1 MKLKVSAPTRV
12 DLAGA
17 TLDIYP
23 LYLFEGGGVTLNAAI
38 DLCARVEIE
47 TRLDNRIGLEAADLG
62 LSLEAGGLDEFASKA
77 EKTPLDLIAR
87 VLQFYQ
93 PSQGL
98 NILTRSEVPAGSGL
112 GGSSALLVSLSTA
125 LVQME
130 NRPFSKMQI
139 INFGADIEAQ
149 SLRIPTGKQDYFSA
163 AYGGFNALWFELEGA
178 RRERLIFSEVFLKQL
193 QSQILVGY
201 SGESRFSGMNNWSV
215 VKRYIDNRE
224 SAGGKLAKIRQT
236 ALAMYQRLKEEDL
249 SGFADCLAQEW
260 SNRKQL
266 APGVTNS
273 AIDDIFAAAHQA
285 GALASKICG
294 AGGGG
299 CFITLVEKGCQEAV
313 KKAILDNG
321 GEILGYHFSDR
332 GVRVVE

>member
-47 TRLDNRIGLEAADLG
+47 TRVDNRIELEAVDVG
-62 LSLEAGGLDEFASKA
+62 LSLEAGGLDEFVGKA

-87 VLQFYQ
+87 VLKFYQ

-98 NILTRSEVPAGSGL
+98 NILTKSEVPAGSGL

-125 LVQME
+125 LVQLE

-139 INFGADIEAQ
+139 INYGADIEAQ
-149 SLRIPTGKQDYFSA
+149 SLRIPTGKQDYFSS
-163 AYGGFNALWFELEGA
+163 AYGGFNALWFELEGV
-178 RRERLIFSEVFLKQL
+178 RREQLIFSEVFLKQL
-193 QSQILVGY
+193 QTQILVGY

-215 VKRYIDNRE
+215 VKRYIDDRE
-224 SAGGKLAKIRQT
+224 STVAKLAKIGQT
-236 ALAMYQRLKEEDL
+236 ALAMHQCLKEENL
-249 SGFADCLAQEW
+249 SGFSDCLAQEW
-260 SNRKQL
+260 SNRKEL
-266 APGVTNS
+266 APGVTNP
-273 AIDDIFAAAHQA
+273 AIDHIFAAAHQA

-299 CFITLVEKGCQEAV
+299 CFITLVEKGCQLAV
-313 KKAILDNG
+313 KKAIVDNG
-321 GEILGYHFSDR
+321 GEILDYHFSDR

>member
-12 DLAGA
+12 DLAGS

-47 TRLDNRIGLEAADLG
+47 TRVDNRIGLEAADLG
-62 LSLEAGGLDEFASKA
+62 LSLEAGGLDEFVSKA

-87 VLQFYQ
+87 VLKFYQ

-125 LVQME
+125 LVQLE

-149 SLRIPTGKQDYFSA
+149 SLRIPTGKQDYFPS

-193 QSQILVGY
+193 QSQILLGY

-215 VKRYIDNRE
+215 VKRYIDDRE
-224 SAGGKLAKIRQT
+224 STVAKLAKIGQT

-249 SGFADCLAQEW
+249 SGFSDCLAQEW
-260 SNRKQL
+260 SNRKEL
-266 APGVTNS
+266 APGVTNP
-273 AIDDIFAAAHQA
+273 AIDNIFAAAHQA

-313 KKAILDNG
+313 KKAILGDV
-321 GEILGYHFSDR
+321 GEILDYHFSDR